1 MDPLFL
7 FATAFLLGVASWVY
21 VIVRGV
27 ERIDPRAHSAAIDDF
42 GREHPAGR
50 IVLLA
55 PFAAAALTV
64 FGLVGYGMAR
74 WSSLGVMQSM
84 LVAALAAVVG
94 GGLLASLMGH
104 WARQAAHLDVPDQR
118 FVLQGHVA
126 RVVAAATSDGTGRVE
141 YEVNGRHVTANART
155 IDDTELRMDAEV
167 VINHLEDGV
176 VYVEAWSS
184 VEERL

>member
-7 FATAFLLGVASWVY
+7 FATAFLLGVSSWVY

-27 ERIDPRAHSAAIDDF
+27 ERVDPRARAATVDDF
-42 GREHPAGR
+42 GREQPAGR

-55 PFAAAALTV
+55 PFAASALTV
-64 FGLVGYGMAR
+64 FGLLGYGMVR
-74 WSSLGVMQSM
+74 WSSLGFMRSM
-84 LVAALAAVVG
+84 LVAALAALVG

-104 WARQAAHLDVPDQR
+104 WARQAAHLDVPDER

-126 RVVAAATSDGTGRVE
+126 RVVTAATPGGMGRVE

-167 VINHLEDGV
+167 VISLLEDGV